1 MNVENAEKLPP
12 VPGVFQSLRLGFDVV
27 SSHVWLVV
35 LPIAF
40 DVFLWLGPRLSAGQ
54 VYSSL
59 LANMLAVFKDRP
71 LPEAETK
78 ALSDFVEAVNRIIG
92 FSWLRTFPIGI
103 SSLDSFTLPEN
114 LTVQTPLGTQTVIQ
128 LGSIL
133 SLLGWTCLIIL
144 TGWVGGSLY
153 FRLVSITTLGREEA
167 GVSMGRALVQTVL
180 LSIVLNIGF
189 FMVFLP
195 VSMIVGAVGL
205 FSPVLSTAI
214 LFSLALLSY
223 WLIVPL
229 FFTPHG
235 IFASRQNAFHSMYSS
250 LRVSRFTFPTSALFV
265 LTVFVVA
272 SGLNF
277 LWRVPASDTWMK
289 LVGIFGHA
297 FISTMLLSASFAYYR
312 NINAWL
318 QVVLEQLQQKQNMPT
333 QQA

>member
-27 SSHVWLVV
+27 SSHVWLVF

-59 LANMLAVFKDRP
+59 LADMLTVFKDRP
-71 LPEAETK
+71 LPEVETK
-78 ALSDFVEAVNRIIG
+78 ALSDFVEAVNRINW
-92 FSWLRTFPIGI
+92 FSWLRTLPIGI
-103 SSLDSFTLPEN
+103 SSLDSFLIPEN
-114 LTVQTPLGTQTVIQ
+114 LTVQTPLGTQSVIQ

-133 SLLGWTCLIIL
+133 SLLGWTCIIIL
-144 TGWVGGSLY
+144 AGWVGGSLY
-153 FRLVSITTLGREEA
+153 FRLVSITTLGREEV
-167 GVSMGRALVQTVL
+167 GISMGRALVQTVL
-180 LSIVLNIGF
+180 LSMVLNVGF
-189 FMVFLP
+189 FLIFLP
-195 VSMIVGAVGL
+195 ISLIVGAVGL

-214 LFSLALLSY
+214 MFILALLSY

-235 IFASRQNAFHSMYSS
+235 IFVSRQNAFHSLYSS
-250 LRVSRFTFPTSALFV
+250 LRVSRFTFPTSGLFV

-272 SGLNF
+272 SGLNY
-277 LWRVPASDTWMK
+277 LWRVPPSNTWMK

>member
-27 SSHVWLVV
+27 SSHVWLVF

-59 LANMLAVFKDRP
+59 LADMLAVFKDRP

-78 ALSDFVEAVNRIIG
+78 ALSDFVEAVNRINW
-92 FSWLRTFPIGI
+92 FSWLRTLPIGI
-103 SSLDSFTLPEN
+103 SSLDSFLIPEN
-114 LTVQTPLGTQTVIQ
+114 LTVQTPLGTQSVIQ

-144 TGWVGGSLY
+144 AGWVGGSLY

-167 GVSMGRALVQTVL
+167 GISMGRALVQTVL
-180 LSIVLNIGF
+180 LSIVLNVGF
-189 FMVFLP
+189 FLIFLP
-195 VSMIVGAVGL
+195 ISLIVGAVGL

-214 LFSLALLSY
+214 MFILALLSY

-229 FFTPHG
+229 FFTSHG
-235 IFASRQNAFHSMYSS
+235 IFVSRQNAFHSLYSS
-250 LRVSRFTFPTSALFV
+250 LRVSRFTFPTSGLFV

-272 SGLNF
+272 SGLNY
-277 LWRVPASDTWMK
+277 LWRVPPSNTWMK

>member
-27 SSHVWLVV
+27 SSHVWLIF
-35 LPIAF
+35 LPIAL

-78 ALSDFVEAVNRIIG
+78 ALSDFVEAVNHINW
-92 FSWLRTFPIGI
+92 FSWLRTLPIGI
-103 SSLDSFTLPEN
+103 SSLDSFILPEN

-144 TGWVGGSLY
+144 AGWLGGSLY
-153 FRLVSITTLGREEA
+153 FRLVSITTLGREETSI
-167 GVSMGRALVQTVL
+167 SMGRAIVQTVL
-180 LSIVLNIGF
+180 LSMVLNIGF
-189 FMVFLP
+189 FIVFLP
-195 VSMIVGAVGL
+195 VSMIVGAAGL
-205 FSPVLSTAI
+205 FSPVLSTA
-214 LFSLALLSY
+214 LMLVLALFSY

-235 IFASRQNAFHSMYSS
+235 IFASRQNAFHSIYSS

-277 LWRVPASDTWMK
+277 LWRVPPSNTWMK

-297 FISTMLLSASFAYYR
+297 FISSMLLSASFAYYR

-318 QVVLEQLQQKQNMPT
+318 QVVLEQIQQKQNMPT

>member
-27 SSHVWLVV
+27 SSHVWLIF
-35 LPIAF
+35 LPIAL

-54 VYSSL
+54 VYSSM

-71 LPEAETK
+71 LPETETR
-78 ALSDFVEAVNRIIG
+78 ALNDFVEAINRINW
-92 FSWLRTFPIGI
+92 FSWLRTLPVGI
-103 SSLDSFTLPEN
+103 SSLDSFIIPETL
-114 LTVQTPLGTQTVIQ
+114 TATTPLGTQSVIQ
-128 LGSIL
+128 LGSIF
-133 SLLGWTCLIIL
+133 SLFGWTCLIIL
-144 TGWVGGSLY
+144 AGWVGGGLY
-153 FRLVSITTLGREEA
+153 FRLVSITTLGKEEA
-167 GVSMGRALVQTVL
+167 GISVGRALIQTVL

-189 FMVFLP
+189 FIVFLP

-205 FSPVLSTAI
+205 LSPVLSTAI
-214 LFSLALLSY
+214 MFILALLSY
-223 WLIVPL
+223 WVIVPL

-235 IFASRQNAFHSMYSS
+235 IFTRRQHAFHSMYSS

-277 LWRVPASDTWMK
+277 LWRVPPSDTWMK

-312 NINAWL
+312 NINEWL
-318 QVVLEQLQQKQNMPT
+318 RVVLEQLQQKQNMPT